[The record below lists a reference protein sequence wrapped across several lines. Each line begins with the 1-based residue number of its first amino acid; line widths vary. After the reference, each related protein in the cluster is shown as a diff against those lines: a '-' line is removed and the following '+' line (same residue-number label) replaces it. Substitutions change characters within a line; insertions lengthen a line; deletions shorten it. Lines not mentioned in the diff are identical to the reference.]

1 MLDCSNLLV
10 VRGDAP
16 TAITI
21 PYLDLGID
29 LSKNYLDFFTE
40 TPITDCSFTC
50 NYGDTC
56 GAATTISHL
65 NVAQT
70 SATPFPITYS

>member
-21 PYLDLGID
+21 SYLDLGAD
-29 LSKNYLDFFTE
+29 LSKDYLDFFTE
-40 TPITDCSFTC
+40 TPITDCSFSC
-50 NYGDTC
+50 YYGNSC
-56 GAATTISHL
+56 GAATALSGT
-65 NVAQT
+65 NVI
-70 SATPFPITYS
+70 SATGTNVVNFS

>member
-16 TAITI
+16 IAITI
-21 PYLDLGID
+21 SYLDLGAD

-50 NYGDTC
+50 NYGNSC
-56 GAATTISHL
+56 GAATTISGT
-65 NVAQT
+65 NVNSVT
-70 SATPFPITYS
+70 GTNDVNFS